1 MPRLAVRVLDT
12 AHEPRDH
19 IKRVGQGRQRRRRPP
34 TTASP
39 ASLETFSPARV
50 FFELLSPL
58 GVFMLHRSHFL
69 GPGGES
75 ASPGFFHDTPTH
87 RGERAGVEFIN
98 GKKPGVRLRATRTV
112 VG

>member
-1 MPRLAVRVLDT
+1 MNREITSSASARAVSADGV
-12 AHEPRDH
+12 
-19 IKRVGQGRQRRRRPP
+19 PP

-39 ASLETFSPARV
+39 ASLETFGPARF

-75 ASPGFFHDTPTH
+75 ASPGFFHATPTY
-87 RGERAGVEFIN
+87 RGERADVEFTN
-98 GKKPGVRLRATRTV
+98 GKKPGVRLAGRQPEGLPSCV
-112 VG
+112 N